1 MLFSTYKN
9 YFTIKLHNYFL
20 KHEVHIIMQMIYVSG
35 PNWMLAGKLKI
46 GGATG
51 RKPSSLKITT
61 LHKLQGLQ
69 SK

>member
-1 MLFSTYKN
+1 
-9 YFTIKLHNYFL
+9 
-20 KHEVHIIMQMIYVSG
+20 MQMIYVSG